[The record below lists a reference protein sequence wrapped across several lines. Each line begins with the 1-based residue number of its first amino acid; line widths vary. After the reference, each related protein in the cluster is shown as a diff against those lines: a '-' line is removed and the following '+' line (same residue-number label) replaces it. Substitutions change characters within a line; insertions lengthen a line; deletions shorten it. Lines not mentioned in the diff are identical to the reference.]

1 MKNKNRRN
9 KSILFLIK
17 PEGAVYKASFPL
29 AQELGSHGYRVDYIG
44 PRDHRDT
51 IESKGFGYRVFDVN
65 EIFSD
70 RIQYNF
76 KQEMEKKTKGKK
88 SPGAVQMYRAKVRA
102 HLKTQEDI
110 LQKLEELIM
119 EDLPDLALFTPLMT
133 GFSLPFLKLDIP
145 VFYLNFSLISGFSL
159 KVPPLFS
166 GIVPKKAKAGLLAY
180 GKNLLAWSGF
190 LIRQSL
196 LKACHH
202 LYLRLCFGFSS
213 FHVLKTE
220 VKKYGGRLKSTEQ
233 SPQLQAP
240 ELISC
245 PGEFDFPFL
254 AHSKSRIYL
263 GTSREEEPAETH
275 FDWQKMKEEKPIIFC
290 TPGSY
295 SRKRWKYRKK
305 LYESAI
311 NAIRN
316 RPDLQLIVQMEEL
329 DKHEFE
335 PFPENVV
342 AEHSLSLQ
350 EVLAKTALIIC
361 HGGFDTVREAVF
373 WGVPLIVFPCEGFQG
388 GYAARVAFH
397 HLGLKGNIKKVTP
410 QVINNYI
417 DRILGD
423 GLIQESVKKMQK
435 VFLEQKCCRA
445 GIDFIDKFLSHSRD
459 N

>member
-1 MKNKNRRN
+1 MKNKNRRKKN
-9 KSILFLIK
+9 ILFLIK
-17 PEGAVYKASFPL
+17 PEGAVYRASFLL
-29 AQELGSHGYRVDYIG
+29 AEELCNHGYKVDYIG
-44 PRDHRDT
+44 PRDHRDN
-51 IESKGFGYRVFDVN
+51 IESKGFGYRVFNLN
-65 EIFSD
+65 EIFND
-70 RIQYNF
+70 RVQYNF

-88 SPGAVQMYRAKVRA
+88 RPGAVQMYRAKVRA

-110 LQKLEELIM
+110 LQKLEELLM
-119 EDLPDLALFTPLMT
+119 EDLPDLVLLTPLMT

-145 VFYLNFSLISGFSL
+145 VFNLNFSLISGFSL

-166 GIVPKKAKAGLLAY
+166 GIVPKKAKAGLLSY

-190 LIRQSL
+190 LIRQSF
-196 LKACHH
+196 LKACNH

-213 FHVLKTE
+213 FHILKKE

-233 SPQLQAP
+233 SPQLQVP
-240 ELISC
+240 ELVSC

-254 AHSKSRIYL
+254 SHSKFRIYL
-263 GTSREEEPAETH
+263 GAPREEEPAEIH
-275 FDWQKMKEEKPIIFC
+275 FDWQKVREEKPIIFC
-290 TPGSY
+290 TIGSY
-295 SRKRWKYRKK
+295 SRKKWKYRKK
-305 LYESAI
+305 LYEAVI
-311 NAIRN
+311 NAIQD
-316 RPDLQLIVQMEEL
+316 RPDLQLIIQMEEL
-329 DKHEFE
+329 DRHEFE

-342 AEHSLSLQ
+342 AEHSISLQ
-350 EVLAKTALIIC
+350 EVLAKTAVFIC

-373 WGVPLIVFPCEGFQG
+373 WGVPIIVFPCEGFQN

-417 DRILGD
+417 DHILGD
-423 GLIQESVKKMQK
+423 DLIQESVKKMQN
-435 VFLEQKCCRA
+435 VFLEQKCCKA